1 MPAIIVYTHV
11 YTTAAEVKTQYPSPQ
26 SSPLFSCWEGGV
38 DAPFHQE
45 KVMPRLQG
53 KSSSAPAALTV
64 MLVLVAAFLVLEYF
78 GVINV
83 IPNFG
88 RP

>member
-1 MPAIIVYTHV
+1 
-11 YTTAAEVKTQYPSPQ
+11 
-26 SSPLFSCWEGGV
+26 
-38 DAPFHQE
+38 
-45 KVMPRLQG
+45 MPRLQG
-53 KSSSAPAALTV
+53 KSSSAPAVLTA

-78 GVINV
+78 GVINL

>member
-1 MPAIIVYTHV
+1 
-11 YTTAAEVKTQYPSPQ
+11 
-26 SSPLFSCWEGGV
+26 
-38 DAPFHQE
+38 
-45 KVMPRLQG
+45 MPRLQG

-78 GVINV
+78 GVINL

>member
-1 MPAIIVYTHV
+1 
-11 YTTAAEVKTQYPSPQ
+11 
-26 SSPLFSCWEGGV
+26 
-38 DAPFHQE
+38 
-45 KVMPRLQG
+45 MPRLQG
-53 KSSSAPAALTV
+53 KSSSVPAMLTV
-64 MLVLVAAFLVLEYF
+64 TLVLVAAFLVLEYF

>member
-1 MPAIIVYTHV
+1 VRYLISPVQVTAVTAIP
-11 YTTAAEVKTQYPSPQ
+11 AEVGPFWL
-26 SSPLFSCWEGGV
+26 SSAGRPERRSCLYWER
-38 DAPFHQE
+38 
-45 KVMPRLQG
+45 VMPRLQG
-53 KSSSAPAALTV
+53 KSSSAPAVLTV
-64 MLVLVAAFLVLEYF
+64 ILVLVAAFLVLEYF

>member
-1 MPAIIVYTHV
+1 M
-11 YTTAAEVKTQYPSPQ
+11 
-26 SSPLFSCWEGGV
+26 
-38 DAPFHQE
+38 
-45 KVMPRLQG
+45 
-53 KSSSAPAALTV
+53 LTV
-64 MLVLVAAFLVLEYF
+64 ILVLVAAFLVLEYF